1 MLEGERGAIMT
12 IYDNY
17 MYLGFFLLNRFI
29 SVMLYAWGLKSAI
42 QVSHPMYYKPARW
55 LSDKM

>member
-1 MLEGERGAIMT
+1 MLMLEGERGAIVT

-42 QVSHPMYYKPARW
+42 
-55 LSDKM
+55 